1 VTEGDETRSYRAQQW
16 TVPQLVRKK
25 GPARVSVVLPAR
37 DEAATVGGI
46 VQRLLADLADLA
58 CGVPLID
65 ELVVIDSDSDDDTA
79 AVATA
84 AGARVVAASSI
95 RPDWGAY
102 PGKGEALWKSLF
114 VTTGDLLVFVDAD
127 LTEWGPHFVT
137 GLLGPLLSD
146 PTLMLVKGHYHRHF
160 DSVTAAQT
168 GDVGG
173 RVTELV
179 ARPMLALN
187 WPELAFVVQ
196 PLAGE
201 WAIRREAVELLSMP
215 VGYGVDLAA
224 LIDTAAVFGADTI
237 AQVDLGSRAH
247 RHHGHLEL
255 GAMALQ
261 VMAAAEGR
269 LFGTAP
275 REESVPLTQFVRGPH
290 GPKPR
295 TRQVLV
301 AERPPA
307 ASVEGYRTR

>member
-1 VTEGDETRSYRAQQW
+1 M
-16 TVPQLVRKK
+16 
-25 GPARVSVVLPAR
+25 PARN
-37 DEAATVGGI
+37 EAATVGGI
-46 VQRLLADLADLA
+46 VERLRAELVDT
-58 CGVPLID
+58 VPLID

-79 AVATA
+79 AVAAA
-84 AGARVVAASSI
+84 AGAMVVAASSI
-95 RPDWGAY
+95 RPDWGSY

-114 VTTGDLLVFVDAD
+114 ATTGDVLVFVDAD
-127 LTEWGPHFVT
+127 LTDWGPHFVT
-137 GLLGPLLSD
+137 DLLGPLFAD
-146 PTLMLVKGHYHRHF
+146 PTVMLVKGHYHRHF
-160 DSVTAAQT
+160 DSAATST

-187 WPELAFVVQ
+187 WPELASVVQ

-269 LFGTAP
+269 LPGAVP
-275 REESVPLTQFVRGPH
+275 REESVPLTQFVRGPG
-290 GPKPR
+290 GPTPG
-295 TRQVLV
+295 TRRVLV

-307 ASVEGYRTR
+307 ASVEGYLTR

>member
-37 DEAATVGGI
+37 NEAATVGGI

-137 GLLGPLLSD
+137 GLLGPLLS
-146 PTLMLVKGHYHRHF
+146 G
-160 DSVTAAQT
+160 S
-168 GDVGG
+168 
-173 RVTELV
+173 
-179 ARPMLALN
+179 
-187 WPELAFVVQ
+187 
-196 PLAGE
+196 
-201 WAIRREAVELLSMP
+201 P
-215 VGYGVDLAA
+215 V
-224 LIDTAAVFGADTI
+224 
-237 AQVDLGSRAH
+237 RCW
-247 RHHGHLEL
+247 R
-255 GAMALQ
+255 
-261 VMAAAEGR
+261 
-269 LFGTAP
+269 
-275 REESVPLTQFVRGPH
+275 
-290 GPKPR
+290 
-295 TRQVLV
+295 
-301 AERPPA
+301 
-307 ASVEGYRTR
+307 